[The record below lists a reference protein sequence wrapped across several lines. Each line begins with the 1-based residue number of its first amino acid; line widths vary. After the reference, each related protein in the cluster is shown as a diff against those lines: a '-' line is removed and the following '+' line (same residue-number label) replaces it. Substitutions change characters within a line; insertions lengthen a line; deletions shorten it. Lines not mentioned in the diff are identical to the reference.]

1 MFTRHVNVT
10 NNNSGYDVKVGRG
23 LFENIGVEI
32 SNLKF
37 KSHVLTPDGLKF
49 AVITD
54 SNVGELYLET
64 CIKSLREY
72 GDAAAVIF
80 NAGEAS
86 KNINTFGQI
95 LEGLAANKLTR
106 GDLIIALGGGVV
118 GDMAGFAAGC
128 YMRGVK
134 FIQVPTSLL
143 AAVDSSVGGKTAID
157 LTAGKNLAGLFY
169 QPELVLCDIDL
180 LKSLPE
186 IEMQCGMAEA
196 LKTGILRGDDLFK
209 FFENGNAHE
218 NLDEVIALC
227 VDYKAGVVERD
238 EREQG
243 ERKLLNLGHTIGH
256 AIELCSNYE
265 IKHGLAIAQG
275 MKIINKIAFRL
286 GLSSQE
292 TFNRIDK
299 ALNNFNFD
307 FNLNFKA
314 GELFNAILADKKRK
328 GDVITLVL
336 PVEIGACEL
345 KDVNINALPALLE
358 LGLMP
363 EE

>member
-1 MFTRHVNVT
+1 MFTRHVNVK
-10 NNNSGYDVKVGRG
+10 NNNAGYDVKVGQG
-23 LFENIGVEI
+23 LLENIGAEI
-32 SNLKF
+32 AALKF
-37 KSHVLTPDGLKF
+37 KLNKV

-54 SNVGELYLET
+54 SNVSELYLET

-72 GDAAAVIF
+72 GDAAAIIF
-80 NAGEAS
+80 KAGEAS

-106 GDLIIALGGGVV
+106 GDLIIALGGGVA

-209 FFENGNAHE
+209 FFENGNARE
-218 NLDEVIALC
+218 NLDKVIALC

-265 IKHGLAIAQG
+265 IKHGLAVAQG
-275 MKIINKIAFRL
+275 MEIINKIAFKL

-292 TFNRIDK
+292 TFNRIGK
-299 ALNNFNFD
+299 ALNNFKFNFK
-307 FNLNFKA
+307 NFKA
-314 GELFNAILADKKRK
+314 EELFNAILADKKRK
-328 GDVITLVL
+328 GDLITLVL

-345 KDVNINALPALLE
+345 KDVNINALPGLLE

-363 EE
+363 GE